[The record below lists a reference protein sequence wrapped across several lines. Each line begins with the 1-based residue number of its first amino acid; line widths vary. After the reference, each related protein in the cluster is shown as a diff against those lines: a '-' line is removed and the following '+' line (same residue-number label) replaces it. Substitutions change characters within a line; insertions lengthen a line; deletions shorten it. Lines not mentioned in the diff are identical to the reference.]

1 MMRKITKKLTHF
13 IYITVL
19 FFCASTMAQN
29 QTDNWQLLTTID
41 GVEISY
47 KKTFCDY
54 NEVLLIKVV
63 NTTNQEISLNLNY
76 TFHSNNVNIGE
87 GSLSEIVLGAN
98 AEISS
103 ECGDD
108 LLINV
113 YQHFTMFNENE
124 FTLTV
129 TKL

>member
-47 KKTFCDY
+47 KKGNCDDF
-54 NEVLLIKVV
+54 ETLFIKTK
-63 NTTNQEISLNLNY
+63 NTEKPENLTYIKKVRGKNGPR
-76 TFHSNNVNIGE
+76 SG
-87 GSLSEIVLGAN
+87 
-98 AEISS
+98 
-103 ECGDD
+103 
-108 LLINV
+108 
-113 YQHFTMFNENE
+113 
-124 FTLTV
+124 
-129 TKL
+129 